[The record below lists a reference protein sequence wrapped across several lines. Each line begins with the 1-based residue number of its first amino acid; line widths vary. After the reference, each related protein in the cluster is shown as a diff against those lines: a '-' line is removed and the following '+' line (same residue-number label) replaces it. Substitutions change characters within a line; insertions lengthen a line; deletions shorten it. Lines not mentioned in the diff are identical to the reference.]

1 MRPTLY
7 FWAVVISLFYI
18 KELELELELEL
29 EIEIEIVKL
38 LGHTFESNTLNL
50 RSS

>member
-18 KELELELELEL
+18 KELELELELE
-29 EIEIEIVKL
+29 IEIVKL